1 MKKVYIFHA
10 FCDRMGMNTKFN
22 IFLWRKKLQRL
33 KISTGLIGEYDIK
46 VANDI
51 HEALNDLLYDTIQGI
66 LETE

>member
-1 MKKVYIFHA
+1 
-10 FCDRMGMNTKFN
+10 MGMNTKFN